1 MKYFIL
7 IVVALAASAGIML
20 GAYGKKGLKYRKENG
35 ANDIIT
41 AVLIAVMVFFWGLD
55 LVNYITSPAAAD
67 SLTTIFV
74 YGAPI
79 LLIVWLFYN
88 RNKLKQEMSS
98 KGKKSPRK

>member
-7 IVVALAASAGIML
+7 IVIAIAVTVGIML

-41 AVLIAVMVFFWGLD
+41 AVLMAVMVFFWGLD
-55 LVNYITSPAAAD
+55 LINYIASPANAD
-67 SLTTIFV
+67 SLTTLFV
-74 YGAPI
+74 FGAPV

-88 RNKLKQEMSS
+88 RNKLKQEMAS
-98 KGKKSPRK
+98 KSKKSPRK